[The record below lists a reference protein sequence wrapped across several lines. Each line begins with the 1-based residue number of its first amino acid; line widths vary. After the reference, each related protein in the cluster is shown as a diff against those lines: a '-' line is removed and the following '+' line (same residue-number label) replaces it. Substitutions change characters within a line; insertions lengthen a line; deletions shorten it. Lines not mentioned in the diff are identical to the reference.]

1 VTPDGPPAHGPAL
14 PDELDLLL
22 VEEDPLEVELLLRPL
37 AELLPLARVGIARAG
52 EEALDYLLARG
63 PYRHRL
69 GSAPPRLILLAL
81 RLPPLDGVDVLRALR
96 ASPRTAT
103 VPAVILTSSDETREV
118 AQCYQAGANSCIRK
132 PVGFRE
138 LEETIGTL
146 GRYWLRLNSAPP
158 GRAGVG

>member
-37 AELLPLARVGIARAG
+37 AELLPLERVGIARDG
-52 EEALDYLLARG
+52 EEALDYLLARA

-81 RLPPLDGVDVLRALR
+81 RLPRLDGVDVLRALR